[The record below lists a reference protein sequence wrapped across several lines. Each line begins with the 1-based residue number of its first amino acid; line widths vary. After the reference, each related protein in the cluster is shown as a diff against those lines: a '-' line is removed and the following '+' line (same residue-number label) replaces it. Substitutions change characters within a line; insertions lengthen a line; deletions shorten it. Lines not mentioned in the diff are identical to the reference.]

1 MHRETVQGFIVFEG
15 IDGSG
20 TTTQLGLLKA
30 RLEDSGAGYSTEC
43 EPTTGPIGVLI
54 RSALSGA
61 FTAQPETVARL
72 FAADR
77 GEHLYGQLGI
87 VERCARG
94 ELVISD
100 RYLFSSLVY
109 QGLTCDSGLPE
120 RLNEAFPLPELVIFF
135 ELDPAIAARRMGTR
149 ASLEIYENIE
159 FQCQVAQRYQTVLAS
174 FEESGMKVV
183 RIDADATSELVEDA
197 IWKAVAPLAERFHS
211 R

>member
-20 TTTQLGLLKA
+20 TTTQLGRLKA
-30 RLEDSGAGYSTEC
+30 RLEASGAAYSTEC
-43 EPTTGPIGVLI
+43 EPTPGPIGVLI

-61 FTAQPETVARL
+61 FNTKPETVARL

-109 QGLTCDSGLPE
+109 QGLTCEPSLPAS
-120 RLNEAFPLPELVIFF
+120 LNEPFPLPELVIFF
-135 ELDPAIAARRMGTR
+135 ELDPTIAAKRMGTR
-149 ASLEIYENIE
+149 ASLDIYENIE
-159 FQCQVAQRYQTVLAS
+159 FQSRVADRYHTVLAG
-174 FEESGMKVV
+174 FEESGLKVV
-183 RIDADATSELVEDA
+183 RIDADATSDEVEEA
-197 IWKAVAPLAERFHS
+197 VWKAISPLAERFNS